1 MFFNV
6 TLALHSKTSK
16 VEELYQEANRL
27 LNSGKC
33 LEAIEQYTDV
43 IKLDGKHLE
52 AFANRGLTYTSIP
65 DFFRAT
71 DDEGELIDPDQP
83 AWDLAINDYTQAID
97 LDPRCQ
103 HPEISLLLMNRG
115 FAYSNFDQ
123 PEAALADYDRAIEIK
138 PDFAEAHCN
147 RGMLHYKQERLDLAE
162 ADFKK
167 TLELS
172 PNMQAGQ
179 VAREMIEK
187 LESMLSPLTITT
199 ADAPDLALQPD
210 AGGITFNVSEDL
222 KLELPETLTLDD
234 GDSGAEELS
243 LTLADED
250 ES

>member
-1 MFFNV
+1 
-6 TLALHSKTSK
+6 
-16 VEELYQEANRL
+16 
-27 LNSGKC
+27 
-33 LEAIEQYTDV
+33 
-43 IKLDGKHLE
+43 
-52 AFANRGLTYTSIP
+52 
-65 DFFRAT
+65 
-71 DDEGELIDPDQP
+71 
-83 AWDLAINDYTQAID
+83 
-97 LDPRCQ
+97 
-103 HPEISLLLMNRG
+103 MNRG

-138 PDFAEAHCN
+138 PDFAEAYCN

-210 AGGITFNVSEDL
+210 AGGVTFNVSEDL